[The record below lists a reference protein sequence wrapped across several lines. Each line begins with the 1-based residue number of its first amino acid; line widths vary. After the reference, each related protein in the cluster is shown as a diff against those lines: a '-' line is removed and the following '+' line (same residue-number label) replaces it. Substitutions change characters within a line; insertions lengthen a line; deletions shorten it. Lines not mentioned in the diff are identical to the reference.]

1 MKNQYFG
8 DITDYRKFGILRV
21 LEKAGIK
28 IGVCWMLTLCGDS
41 KDGKFTRYK
50 NGADS
55 ELHEFLQGCIH
66 ANKRNIKELENS
78 DMLRHVRYFSAP
90 LLVGGGRRGY
100 FDRAREEF
108 KGMDLVFFDPDNG
121 IEPDSLNPKSLKPK
135 KHIEKSEI
143 KKTWDAGFSILI
155 FQDERSKT
163 LHRLDVEIP
172 EELKDL
178 VQCASVHYF
187 RFSKQKPISFYLL
200 AQKKHK
206 KKIEA
211 AKQKIEQ
218 DWKEHGVV
226 SRLIPNPLH

>member
-8 DITDYRKFGILRV
+8 DIKDYRKFGILRV

-28 IGVCWMLTLCGDS
+28 IGVCWMLTPS
-41 KDGKFTRYK
+41 DGSGHGGCVCYK

-78 DMLRHVRYFSAP
+78 EMLRHARYFSDCLP
-90 LLVGGGRRGY
+90 VFVGGERRDY
-100 FDRAREEF
+100 FDYAREEF
-108 KGMDLVFFDPDNG
+108 KGMDLVFFDPDTG
-121 IEPDSLNPKSLKPK
+121 IEPKSLEPES
-135 KHIEKSEI
+135 HIEKSEI

-155 FQDERSKT
+155 FQDERSKS
-163 LHRLDVEIP
+163 LHRLSIEIP
-172 EELKDL
+172 EELKEL

-187 RFSKQKPISFYLL
+187 RLRKQKPISFYLL

>member
-28 IGVCWMLTLCGDS
+28 IGVCWMLTPH
-41 KDGKFTRYK
+41 DGSGHGGCVCYK

-78 DMLRHVRYFSAP
+78 EMLRHARYFSDCLP
-90 LLVGGGRRGY
+90 VFVGGERRGY
-100 FDRAREEF
+100 FDLAREEF
-108 KGMDLVFFDPDNG
+108 KGMDLVFFDPDTG
-121 IEPDSLNPKSLKPK
+121 IEPKSLDPER
-135 KHIEKSEI
+135 HIEKSEI

-155 FQDERSKT
+155 IQFPSRKKNATVSIQQ
-163 LHRLDVEIP
+163 
-172 EELKDL
+172 ELKQQEL
-178 VQCASVHYF
+178 ENLTQCPDVHCF
-187 RFSKQKPISFYLL
+187 RFRKHAFFYLL

-218 DWKEHGVV
+218 NWKEHMV
-226 SRLIPNPLH
+226 L